1 VAHFPSC
8 SPVVVV
14 VSNVFEQRF
23 PREMPVRVSLR
34 CKALSVPLNGAMAMD
49 TATASLF
56 FHPLQS
62 PLPEPADRGT
72 PLAWTPDIDDMLLL
86 ISRQHAFDFAVVA
99 THVQRYIRNVHAA
112 GGMLPKRVRRSRHP
126 TRPQN
131 LPPPREPPATPL
143 RSCR

>member
-1 VAHFPSC
+1 
-8 SPVVVV
+8 
-14 VSNVFEQRF
+14 
-23 PREMPVRVSLR
+23 
-34 CKALSVPLNGAMAMD
+34 MAMD

-86 ISRQHAFDFAVVA
+86 ISRQHAFDFAVVT